1 MKNAKWIWMP
11 ADRYPANLDSR
22 ITALLDD
29 GLPYYHYTVARFEK
43 EYRFEKRLSHV
54 NFTVSAESFFI
65 LYDGD
70 EQIALGPPPRAGDF
84 YRFYEPKERLYSSSL
99 TYRTDR
105 SSLALS
111 ALVRMCPVNNFEFS
125 SGRGGFI
132 LSAEAVFED
141 GTSLELSTDESWLVC
156 LDRRYFERELY
167 DGRLGT
173 DAPVFAEE
181 VKNMQSPEPTGLP
194 QLIQERIASEGSSLV
209 LRPHETLESDV
220 RLPMIYAGY
229 LELSSSGD
237 GEVYLDVE
245 CRELDEDG
253 VHEHAVLSHCDRYRS
268 FRLLSVGEFHITAKN
283 LSDTPMRV
291 DAALIAT
298 SYPVGSA
305 ASFVCSDAELCDV
318 MNICAHTL
326 RYCRQLLHLDSPK
339 HCEPLSCTGDY
350 YIETLMS
357 AALDGDMRLA
367 MLDIRRTAQLLCENG
382 GRIFHTTYSLI
393 WVRWLL
399 DVYMRTGDMTL
410 LEDCRDALVLL
421 LERFDGY
428 VGENGLL
435 EHAPD
440 YMFVDWIYIDGYS
453 MHHPPKALGQSCLC
467 MYYFGA
473 LGDAERIF
481 SVLGDT
487 EKAAALAERRE
498 QLRLA
503 INSLLFDSTRSLY
516 RAGLNTPNSER
527 VRGEENLPP
536 NTECEY
542 FIKQPNILAAYFG
555 VCDDE
560 TCRRIID
567 MIMSDECE
575 GEYQPYF
582 AHFLLEAVFRTGLRE
597 KYTLQI
603 IEKWKKPCRECKK
616 GLAEGFIPPQPDYS
630 FDHSHA
636 WGGTVLYSLPR
647 ALSGIEISSAGGRHI
662 SLSPSLLGLEHAEFG
677 IPTPCGMLELE
688 LKRGCAVRIR
698 APRELELEIEPSL
711 EAEAALER
719 Y

>member
-1 MKNAKWIWMP
+1 MKNAEWIWLP
-11 ADRYPANLDSR
+11 DDKYPANTHSR
-22 ITALLDD
+22 ITALRDD
-29 GLPYYHYTVARFEK
+29 GLPYYHYTVARFKK
-43 EYRFEKRLSHV
+43 EYRFEKKLSYV

-65 LYDGD
+65 LYDG
-70 EQIALGPPPRAGDF
+70 EKQIAAGPPPRAGDF
-84 YRFYEPKERLYSSSL
+84 YRFYEPKEKLYASTF
-99 TYRTDR
+99 TYRTD
-105 SSLALS
+105 SCVLNLS

-141 GTSLELSTDESWLVC
+141 GTVTHIKTDESWLVS
-156 LDRRYFERELY
+156 LDRRFCERDFY
-167 DGRLGT
+167 DGRIKADSFVT
-173 DAPVFAEE
+173 AEA
-181 VKNMQSPEPTGLP
+181 VTNMQSPEATDIP
-194 QLIQERIASEGSSLV
+194 QLEERSVSSEECSFI
-209 LRPHETLESDV
+209 LRPHEKLERDADF
-220 RLPMIYAGY
+220 PMIYAGY
-229 LELSSSGD
+229 LELASDGE

-245 CRELDEDG
+245 CRELDEAG
-253 VHEHAVLSHCDRYRS
+253 VHEHAVLSHSDCYRS
-268 FRLLSVGEFHITAKN
+268 FRLLSVGELHITARN
-283 LSDTPMRV
+283 LSDTPMRISV
-291 DAALIAT
+291 SLVAT
-298 SYPVGSA
+298 SYPIGNA
-305 ASFVCSDAELCDV
+305 ADFSCSDDELCGV
-318 MNICAHTL
+318 MKMCTHTL
-326 RYCRQLLHLDSPK
+326 KYCRQMLHLDSPK

-367 MLDIRRTAQLLCENG
+367 KLDIRRTAQLLRENG

-399 DVYMRTGDMTL
+399 DVYMHTGDVTL
-410 LEDCRDALVLL
+410 LDDCRDALLLL

-440 YMFVDWIYIDGYS
+440 YMFADWIYIDGFS

-473 LGDAERIF
+473 LGDAQKIF

-487 EKAAALAERRE
+487 KRAATFAERRE
-498 QLRLA
+498 SMRMA
-503 INSLLFDSTRSLY
+503 INGLLFDNRRKLY

-527 VRGEENLPP
+527 ICGEENLPP
-536 NTECEY
+536 NTNREY

-560 TCRRIID
+560 TCRGIID
-567 MIMSDECE
+567 RIMSDECE
-575 GEYQPYF
+575 GAYQPYF
-582 AHFLLEAVFRTGLRE
+582 AHFLLDAVFRTGLRE

-603 IEKWKKPCRECKK
+603 LEKWKKPCNECKK

-636 WGGTVLYSLPR
+636 WGGSVLYSLPK
-647 ALSGIEISSAGGRHI
+647 ALAGLEIISAGTKCI
-662 SLSPSLLGLEHAEFG
+662 SLSPTLLGLEHADFG
-677 IPTPCGMLELE
+677 IPTPYGMLKFK
-688 LKRGCAVRIR
+688 LKRGHVPRIS
-698 APRELELEIEPSL
+698 APRGIHIELKCD
-711 EAEAALER
+711 AVLER